1 MRVSLRNIENYAL
14 HGITVEF
21 PHGEISAIIGPNGA
35 GKTTILRVIA
45 GLTQYKGSVLFDG
58 KVVDSIPPYRRNI
71 LYIPQR
77 NALFPHMNVWEN
89 IAFPLK
95 IRGFNKRVIEERVNW
110 ALKKLSIEHLASK
123 YPSQLSSGEARRV
136 AIARSLVVGGNP
148 LLVDEIEQSLDVGI
162 RLEIYEE
169 IERISRER
177 GLTTIIVTHDLE
189 WAMNRADEIIFL
201 WDGRVIY
208 AGPPKDFEPHSVDP
222 SKLAWFGSV
231 VDASGVDENECY
243 AIIGYERAPIQ
254 PCNVSR
260 GVDKVYI
267 PPDGAIVNQKGR
279 LKGRIVWSGEINSVK
294 KLIVEV
300 DGALIVTKYNPHGV
314 KIGSEVNIRILKAI
328 PIRLGKRIV
337 FSRL

>member
-1 MRVSLRNIENYAL
+1 VVRVSLINIENYAL

-21 PHGEISAIIGPNGA
+21 SPREISAIVGPNGA

-58 KVVDSIPPYRRNI
+58 KVVDSIPPYRRNV

-95 IRGFNKRVIEERVNW
+95 IRGFNRRVIEERVNW

-136 AIARSLVVGGNP
+136 AIARSLVVEGDP
-148 LLVDEIEQSLDVGI
+148 LLVDEIEQSLDIGI

-189 WAMNRADEIIFL
+189 WAMSRADKIVFL
-201 WDGRVIY
+201 WGGRSIY
-208 AGPPKDFEPHSVDP
+208 AGSPKDFEPHSVDP

-231 VDASGVDENECY
+231 VDTSGVDENECY
-243 AIIGYERAPIQ
+243 AIIGDEKAPLQ
-254 PCNVSR
+254 PCNASR
-260 GVDKVYI
+260 GVDKAYI
-267 PPDGAIVNQKGR
+267 PPDGALVDQKGR
-279 LKGRIVWSGEINSVK
+279 LKGRVVWSGEINGVK
-294 KLIVEV
+294 RLVV
-300 DGALIVTKYNPHGV
+300 DVNGALVVARYNPQRV
-314 KIGSEVNIRILKAI
+314 AGSEVNIRILKAV
-328 PIRLGKRIV
+328 PIKT
-337 FSRL
+337 